1 MKAGTAL
8 GLLAGLGAMNAM
20 SGKPYGG
27 KRFTGLL
34 DMLDGGGAGQSGD
47 KFEGGGLLSML
58 GNLFMKPLAAQENVE
73 RIADNAAARNAV
85 VKGITDAQR
94 NSAAMAEMER
104 QRGLAQDVYDERGPN
119 QMGLLSTPQ
128 VAPEAGPPMPATSM
142 SPLMINQPL
151 PTYDEVTP
159 MNVGLLGG
167 GDDLV
172 STSSPAI
179 DDGGEGAIFPLP
191 IIMTDGQ
198 KEAARKQKII
208 TDMRANMSRFSKANW
223 DRMDRKTRRDSGLPE
238 TELEMRAAGI
248 DAFSSVNPPMTTGLN
263 PPKMDFADYAAM
275 IRREPMM
282 SYLTDED
289 IMVMYNNVFGS

>member
-1 MKAGTAL
+1 MKAGAAL

-20 SGKPYGG
+20 SGNPYGG
-27 KRFTGLL
+27 KRFTGLM
-34 DMLDGGGAGQSGD
+34 DMLDGGGAGASGD

-58 GNLFMKPLAAQENVE
+58 GNLFLKPMQAQQNIE
-73 RIADNAAARNAV
+73 RIADNAAARNA
-85 VKGITDAQR
+85 GITDAQR

-128 VAPEAGPPMPATSM
+128 VTPDAGPPMPATSM
-142 SPLMINQPL
+142 SPLMINQSL

-172 STSSPAI
+172 SASSPAI
-179 DDGGEGAIFPLP
+179 DDGGEGAIFPLQT
-191 IIMTDGQ
+191 IMTDGQ

-223 DRMDRKTRRDSGLPE
+223 DKMSRKTRRDSGLPE
-238 TELEMRAAGI
+238 TEIEMRVAGV

-275 IRREPMM
+275 IRRDPMM

-289 IMVMYNNVFGS
+289 IMVMYNNVFGN